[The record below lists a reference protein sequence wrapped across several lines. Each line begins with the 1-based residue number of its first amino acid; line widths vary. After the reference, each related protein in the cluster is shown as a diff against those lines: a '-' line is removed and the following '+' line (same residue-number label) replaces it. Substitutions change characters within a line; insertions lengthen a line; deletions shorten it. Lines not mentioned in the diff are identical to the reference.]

1 MVAELTVDTH
11 SFFLTFAGDEMLIAY
26 TVSDGTHLIFGGAL
40 KPATSH
46 MYMTVIDK
54 SFDIELAYK

>member
-1 MVAELTVDTH
+1 
-11 SFFLTFAGDEMLIAY
+11 MLIAY
-26 TVSDGTHLIFGGAL
+26 TVSDGTHLIFGGEL

>member
-54 SFDIELAYK
+54 SLI